1 VSIRFKVVV
10 GIVVVCLIWGTTW
23 VAIKI
28 GLRSIPPML
37 GASLRFLLAS
47 LFLLGL
53 IEFRKISFA
62 KDRTFWNLG
71 VLMGLSSFGIPLA
84 LVYWGTQF
92 IPTGLAS
99 ILFATYP
106 FAVAL
111 CSFFMLRTEQLSRAK
126 VGGIILGFIGVYV
139 IFSSEYEFQSTF
151 GVEGM
156 IAIVAS
162 SILQAFALVSV
173 KKYGKPYNPVSLN
186 YVGMVIGGVLLA
198 ATSFLLENHSG
209 IVFNRDA
216 ILSLVY
222 LALFGSVVTFVTYF
236 WLLKHVEVVLLSLT
250 AFVTPIIAV
259 IAGVIVFQES
269 FTLQMLAGSIFVLIG
284 ILVANSTD
292 LLLVFKRG
300 RAVLWD

>member
-1 VSIRFKVVV
+1 MSIRFKVIV
-10 GIVVVCLIWGTTW
+10 GIIAVSLIWGTTW

-62 KDRTFWNLG
+62 KDPIFWKLG

-111 CSFFMLRTEQLSRAK
+111 CSYFMLQTESLSRAK
-126 VGGIILGFIGVYV
+126 VGGIILGFIGVFV
-139 IFSSEYEFQSTF
+139 IFSSEYQFQSTF
-151 GVEGM
+151 AVEGM
-156 IAIVAS
+156 IAIIAS

-173 KKYGKPYNPVSLN
+173 KKYGRPYNTVSLN

-198 ATSFLLENHSG
+198 ATSFLLENHAG
-209 IVFNRDA
+209 IVFNREA
-216 ILSLVY
+216 IISLVY

-259 IAGVIVFQES
+259 IAGVIVFKES
-269 FTLQMLAGSIFVLIG
+269 FTIQMLAGSLLVLTG

-292 LLLVFKRG
+292 LLDMYKRG
-300 RAVLWD
+300 RAILWD

>member
-1 VSIRFKVVV
+1 M
-10 GIVVVCLIWGTTW
+10 IWGTTW
-23 VAIKI
+23 LAIKI
-28 GLRSIPPML
+28 GLRSMPPIL

-53 IEFRKISFA
+53 IELRRIQFA
-62 KDRTFWNLG
+62 KDEMFWKLG
-71 VLMGLSSFGIPLA
+71 ILMGFSSFAIPLA

-111 CSFFMLRTEQLSRAK
+111 CSYFILPNERLTKPTLA
-126 VGGIILGFIGVYV
+126 GILLGFVGIYV
-139 IFSSEYEFQSTF
+139 IFASEFSFQSSL
-151 GVEGM
+151 GIEGM
-156 IAIVAS
+156 IAIILS
-162 SILQAFALVSV
+162 SVLQAFALVTV
-173 KKYGKPYNPVSLN
+173 KKYGGPYNTMSLN

-198 ATSFLLENHSG
+198 IMSFATENHEG
-209 IVFNRDA
+209 IVFNQEA

-236 WLLKHVEVVLLSLT
+236 WLLKHVAAVLLSLT

-259 IAGVIVFQES
+259 VAGVIVFGEKLTVQI
-269 FTLQMLAGSIFVLIG
+269 FIGSALVLGG
-284 ILVANSTD
+284 IVVANSAD
-292 LLLVFKRG
+292 LIAVLKRG
-300 RAVLWD
+300 RAFLLE

>member
-1 VSIRFKVVV
+1 MSTRLKVII

-53 IEFRKISFA
+53 IEFRRVQFA
-62 KDRTFWNLG
+62 KDKIFWKLG
-71 VLMGLSSFGIPLA
+71 ILMGLSSFGIPLA

-99 ILFATYP
+99 ILFATHP

-111 CSFFMLRTEQLSRAK
+111 CSYFMLPTEHLSRAK
-126 VGGIILGFIGVYV
+126 LGGIILGFIGVYV
-139 IFSSEYEFQSTF
+139 IFASEYEFQSTF

-156 IAIVAS
+156 IAIIAS
-162 SILQAFALVSV
+162 SALQAFALVTV
-173 KKYGKPYNPVSLN
+173 KKYGRPYNPVSLN

-198 ATSFLLENHSG
+198 GTSFLMENHSG
-209 IVFNRDA
+209 LVFNQGA

-259 IAGVIVFQES
+259 IAGVMVFDES
-269 FTLQMLAGSIFVLIG
+269 FTTQMFAGSILVLAG
-284 ILVANSTD
+284 ILIANSTD
-292 LLLVFKRG
+292 LAAVLRRG
-300 RAVLWD
+300 RAVLWE

>member
-1 VSIRFKVVV
+1 MNTRLKVVL

-53 IEFRKISFA
+53 IEVRRIQFA
-62 KDRTFWNLG
+62 KDSVFWKLG
-71 VLMGLSSFGIPLA
+71 LLMGLSSFGIPLA

-99 ILFATYP
+99 ILFATHP

-111 CSFFMLRTEQLSRAK
+111 CSYFMLKSEKLNKAK
-126 VGGIILGFIGVYV
+126 IGGIILGFVGVYV
-139 IFSSEYEFQSTF
+139 IFASEYKFQSTF

-156 IAIVAS
+156 IAIIAS
-162 SILQAFALVSV
+162 SALQAFALVTV
-173 KKYGKPYNPVSLN
+173 KKYGRPYNPVSLN

-198 ATSFLLENHSG
+198 GTSILMENHAG
-209 IVFNRDA
+209 IVFNQGA
-216 ILSLVY
+216 ILSLIY
-222 LALFGSVVTFVTYF
+222 LALFGSVITFVTYF

-259 IAGVIVFQES
+259 LAGVIVFHES
-269 FTLQMLAGSIFVLIG
+269 FTSQMLAGSILVLAG
-284 ILVANSTD
+284 ILIANSTD
-292 LLLVFKRG
+292 LIAAFRRG
-300 RAVLWD
+300 RALLWD

>member
-1 VSIRFKVVV
+1 M
-10 GIVVVCLIWGTTW
+10 VVCLIWGTTW

-28 GLRSIPPML
+28 GLRSIPPIL

-53 IEFRKISFA
+53 IEFRKIQFA
-62 KDRTFWNLG
+62 RDKMFWNLG
-71 VLMGLSSFGIPLA
+71 ILMGLSSFGIPLA

-99 ILFATYP
+99 ILFATHP
-106 FAVAL
+106 LAVAL
-111 CSFFMLRTEQLSRAK
+111 CSYFLLTNERLTK
-126 VGGIILGFIGVYV
+126 PKITGILLGFIGIYV
-139 IFSSEYEFQSTF
+139 IFASEFSF
-151 GVEGM
+151 GNNLAIEGM
-156 IAIVAS
+156 VAIILAS
-162 SILQAFALVSV
+162 ALQAFTLVSV
-173 KKYGKPYNPVSLN
+173 KKYGGPYNTMSLN

-198 ATSFLLENHSG
+198 VMSYFTENHAG
-209 IVFNRDA
+209 IVFNNEA

-259 IAGVIVFQES
+259 IAGVVVFNES
-269 FTLQMLAGSIFVLIG
+269 LTMQMLAGSALVLVG
-284 ILVANSTD
+284 IIIANSND
-292 LLLVFKRG
+292 LLSVIKRG
-300 RAVLWD
+300 KSFMFDA

>member
-1 VSIRFKVVV
+1 MSTRLKVIL
-10 GIVVVCLIWGTTW
+10 GIAVVCLIWGTTW
-23 VAIKI
+23 LAIKI

-53 IEFRKISFA
+53 IEWRKISFP
-62 KDRTFWNLG
+62 KSMVFWKLG
-71 VLMGLSSFGIPLA
+71 LLMGLSSFGIPLA

-111 CSFFMLRTEQLSRAK
+111 CSFIMLPEERLNRAK
-126 VGGIILGFIGVYV
+126 VSGIVLGFIGVYV
-139 IFSSEYEFQSTF
+139 IFSSEFMFQSTF

-162 SILQAFALVSV
+162 SALQAFALVSV
-173 KKYGKPYNPVSLN
+173 KKYGGPYNPVSLN
-186 YVGMVIGGVLLA
+186 YVGMVIAGVILA
-198 ATSFLLENHSG
+198 ATSFLLENHAG
-209 IVFNRDA
+209 LVFNQEA
-216 ILSLVY
+216 ILSLIY

-259 IAGVIVFQES
+259 IAGVIVFEES
-269 FTLQMLAGSIFVLIG
+269 FTMQMLGGSFLVLIG
-284 ILVANSTD
+284 IVVANSAD
-292 LLLVFKRG
+292 LLVLIKRG

>member
-1 VSIRFKVVV
+1 MSTRVKVII
-10 GIVVVCLIWGTTW
+10 GIVVVCVIWGTTW

-53 IEFRKISFA
+53 IEFRKVSFA
-62 KDRTFWNLG
+62 REKTFWNLG

-111 CSFFMLRTEQLSRAK
+111 CSFIMLSEEKLNRAK
-126 VGGIILGFIGVYV
+126 ISGIALGFIGIVI
-139 IFSSEYEFQSTF
+139 IFSSEHMFQSTF

-162 SILQAFALVSV
+162 SALQAFALVSV
-173 KKYGKPYNPVSLN
+173 KKYGRTYNPVSLN

-198 ATSFLLENHSG
+198 VLSFFLENHSG
-209 IVFNRDA
+209 IVFNQEA

-222 LALFGSVVTFVTYF
+222 LALFGSVITFVTYF

-259 IAGVIVFQES
+259 VAGVIVFQES
-269 FTLQMLAGSIFVLIG
+269 FTLQMLGGSVLVLAGIV
-284 ILVANSTD
+284 VANSTD
-292 LLLVFKRG
+292 LAALVNRG

>member
-1 VSIRFKVVV
+1 VSTRFKVVV
-10 GIVVVCLIWGTTW
+10 GIIGVCLIWGTTW

-53 IEFRKISFA
+53 IEFRKITFA
-62 KDRTFWNLG
+62 KDAIFWKLG

-111 CSFFMLRTEQLSRAK
+111 CSYFMLQTERLSRAK
-126 VGGIILGFIGVYV
+126 VGGIILGFVGVSV
-139 IFSSEYEFQSTF
+139 IFSSEYQFQSTF
-151 GVEGM
+151 AVEGM
-156 IAIVAS
+156 IAIILS
-162 SILQAFALVSV
+162 SVLQAFALVSV
-173 KKYGKPYNPVSLN
+173 KKYGRPYNAVSLN

-198 ATSFLLENHSG
+198 VMSFLLESHAG
-209 IVFNRDA
+209 IVFNQEA
-216 ILSLVY
+216 IFSLVY

-259 IAGVIVFQES
+259 IAGAIVFKES
-269 FTLQMLAGSIFVLIG
+269 FTVQMLAGSLLVLAG

-292 LLLVFKRG
+292 LMDVYRRG

>member
-1 VSIRFKVVV
+1 MSTRLKVIL
-10 GIVVVCLIWGTTW
+10 GIAVVCLIWGTTW
-23 VAIKI
+23 LAIKI

-37 GASLRFLLAS
+37 GASLRFLIAS

-53 IEFRKISFA
+53 IEWRKISFP
-62 KDRTFWNLG
+62 RSMVFWKLG
-71 VLMGLSSFGIPLA
+71 LLMGLSSFGIPLA

-111 CSFFMLRTEQLSRAK
+111 CSYVMLREEKLNRAK
-126 VGGIILGFIGVYV
+126 ISGIVLGFIGVYI
-139 IFSSEYEFQSTF
+139 IFSSEYMFQSPF

-162 SILQAFALVSV
+162 SVLQAFALVSV
-173 KKYGKPYNPVSLN
+173 KKYGGPYNPVSLN
-186 YVGMVIGGVLLA
+186 YVGMVIAGVILA
-198 ATSFLLENHSG
+198 ATSFLLENHAG
-209 IVFNRDA
+209 LVFNQEA

-222 LALFGSVVTFVTYF
+222 LAIFGSVVTFVTYF

-259 IAGVIVFQES
+259 IAGVIVFDEL
-269 FTLQMLAGSIFVLIG
+269 FTMQMLAGSFLVLIG
-284 ILVANSTD
+284 IVVANSAD
-292 LLLVFKRG
+292 LAVLIKRG